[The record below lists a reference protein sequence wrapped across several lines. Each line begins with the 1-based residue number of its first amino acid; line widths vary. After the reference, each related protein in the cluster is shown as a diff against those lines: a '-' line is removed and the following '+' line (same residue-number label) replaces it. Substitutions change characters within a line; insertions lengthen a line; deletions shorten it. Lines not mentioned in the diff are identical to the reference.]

1 MYFKIHN
8 YIYRDRKRLQF
19 IALINLPFE
28 IIILTY
34 LTFKRKYQNY

>member
-8 YIYRDRKRLQF
+8 YIYRDRKLLQF
-19 IALINLPFE
+19 MDLTNLHFE

-34 LTFKRKYQNY
+34 LTFKRKYQTS